1 MQFLL
6 HFLFVLFHILQTIL
20 KICRRLCVQ
29 ECYPHKF
36 FQKVKTVNNTPKM
49 FRGKRVLDSRLECHE
64 AQILSEAF
72 NFCAM
77 EMRLKGLWKPLLTQ
91 SLF

>member
-1 MQFLL
+1 
-6 HFLFVLFHILQTIL
+6 
-20 KICRRLCVQ
+20 
-29 ECYPHKF
+29 
-36 FQKVKTVNNTPKM
+36 M

-77 EMRLKGLWKPLLTQ
+77 EMRLKSLWKPLLTQ
-91 SLF
+91 